1 MLHFKE
7 TCPNHPDA
15 TLEGYLLNCENLTLG
30 QEQDRPA
37 VIVCPGGGYL
47 YCSSAE
53 GEPVAMEF
61 VSRGFHS
68 FVLTYS
74 TGKTAAGFAPLEE
87 ISWAIGLL
95 RENARKWHIHPE
107 KIAVCG
113 FSAGGHLA
121 LASGLQAEQKP
132 NAMILGYPAASAPN
146 LPEIDYMLKLLTGKE
161 NVTDEDAKRFDLVPQ
176 ITKDAPPVF
185 LMATAEDGLTALGA
199 LPIACQYAKLGLPY
213 ELHVVSHGRHGLAL
227 GSEVTANG
235 SSRNLNPAFATWIEL
250 CALWL
255 HRTFGAPQFVDKSTS
270 RMALYLK
277 EMGIS
282 IPGFG

>member
-1 MLHFKE
+1 MLNE
-7 TCPNHPDA
+7 TFDILGTAKLHS
-15 TLEGYLLNCENLTLG
+15 YLPSNSHLTP
-30 QEQDRPA
+30 ESRRNIRPA
-37 VIVCPGGGYL
+37 VIVLPGGGYAMTSDREAEPIAL
-47 YCSSAE
+47 NFLAE
-53 GEPVAMEF
+53 GISV
-61 VSRGFHS
+61 
-68 FVLTYS
+68 FVLRYS
-74 TGKTAAGFAPLEE
+74 VMTPFPQSLCEAAESIRFVRSHAEE
-87 ISWAIGLL
+87 WGIDP
-95 RENARKWHIHPE
+95 N

-146 LPEIDYMLKLLTGKE
+146 LPAIDYMLKLLTGKE

-185 LMATAEDGLTALGA
+185 LMATAEDGLTGLGA

-227 GSEVTANG
+227 GNEVTANG